1 MRASRF
7 SPKMKTLPI
16 LLLLGFSA
24 FANNRHFGYTYETA
38 TMPKGARELEV
49 WSTARMGRTDFYSRL
64 DHRMEF
70 ETGLTDN
77 LQTSFY
83 LNWRQITAQVG
94 TGGLAS
100 SFDWEGISSEWKYK
114 FSDPSADPLGFALY
128 GELGYNTDEV
138 ELEVKTLFDKRAGD
152 FLMAANLVG
161 ELVYEAEPAEW
172 SLHEIEFE
180 EDFSVSYG
188 VTPAFA
194 AGLEFRNH
202 NNVSREPVS
211 QDMKFE
217 YSALFLGPTLAYQT
231 SKWWVTFTVL
241 PQWPG
246 IKTTGGIQE
255 LGDHEKL
262 EARLLFSV
270 HL

>member
-1 MRASRF
+1 MSRI
-7 SPKMKTLPI
+7 SVA
-16 LLLLGFSA
+16 LLLSCAAA

-38 TMPKGARELEV
+38 TMAKGALELEV
-49 WSTARMGRTDFYSRL
+49 WSTARMGHSDYYSRL

-83 LNWRQITAQVG
+83 LNWSEVTSEDG
-94 TGGLAS
+94 TGGLAT
-100 SFDWEGISSEWKYK
+100 SFDWKGISSEWKYK
-114 FSDPSADPLGFALY
+114 FSDPSADAVGFALY

-138 ELEVKTLFDKRAGD
+138 ELEAKTLFDKRVGD

-161 ELVYEAEPAEW
+161 ELVYEAEPADW
-172 SLHEIEFE
+172 DLHEIEFE
-180 EDFSVSYG
+180 EDVSMSYG
-188 VTPAFA
+188 FTSAFS
-194 AGLEFRNH
+194 AGLELRNH
-202 NNVSREPVS
+202 SNFTRDPAGKNLE
-211 QDMKFE
+211 FE
-217 YSALFLGPTLAYQT
+217 YSALFLGPTMAYQT
-231 SKWWVTFTVL
+231 NNWWVTITVL
-241 PQWPG
+241 PQLPG